1 MWPGEEYYL
10 LLFLSQPVKQT
21 FQGYCLISISFL
33 QNLLNLFF
41 VLLLEWLG
49 RWYISLLNIELLLSH
64 TALVVASMYVEDDQ
78 ALNYEVFKLLCQVH
92 WRVSG

>member
-1 MWPGEEYYL
+1 MDFDNRKVYGDTPITDGL
-10 LLFLSQPVKQT
+10 VS
-21 FQGYCLISISFL
+21 
-33 QNLLNLFF
+33 
-41 VLLLEWLG
+41 VLLLGWLG

-78 ALNYEVFKLLCQVH
+78 ALNYEVFKLPCQVH

>member
-1 MWPGEEYYL
+1 MRIL
-10 LLFLSQPVKQT
+10 HASLFIATCQT
-21 FQGYCLISISFL
+21 DRILFDINFISSKSTESF
-33 QNLLNLFF
+33 FR
-41 VLLLEWLG
+41 VVVRMAG
-49 RWYISLLNIELLLSH
+49 AVLNIELLLSH